1 VVKPVSS
8 RAIQNLVVPLLVT
21 VVAAFFG
28 LFLPIAAQ
36 NTHNVFWGA
45 LYGIGFY
52 LAGFVARG
60 YVGNAF
66 VGLVGLLVWPLL
78 ASASVF
84 VLARLAMRSSGMTR
98 AIVAILFAA
107 SIFACVGHDTENY
120 LSSHGA
126 PLYWNLYATFY

>member
-84 VLARLAMRSSGMTR
+84 VLARL
-98 AIVAILFAA
+98 
-107 SIFACVGHDTENY
+107 GHDTENY